1 MGLDV
6 GALVAA
12 LSDEEPSGP
21 DLYGDPE
28 RQEIEGAFDRSFGD
42 EVSGED
48 ETNWRDVIN
57 LILSQSERTRDIW
70 LPVYL
75 MRAGARKGDLQ
86 TIVDGSEFLAAL
98 LEERW
103 ADVHPQLE
111 ELGFIGRK
119 TPCESLASLP
129 DFLTPLRK
137 TTFIAHPRLGRYSGA
152 DFVRF
157 ADEGSSA
164 ENYGMFRA
172 LLEETPVE
180 DLESIHASIVAIK
193 DALKRADS
201 ILDANAE
208 GDTSANFAPTYQTLD
223 ELAKAVKSFLPEPE
237 PEPGEIAAGESGSR
251 GGQGGSSESFSGG
264 INNRRDV
271 ERALDG
277 ICAYYAK
284 HEPGS
289 PVPFALRRAKEW
301 ISLDFMAVLEDIAPG
316 GIEEAGKILKS
327 VRVASDSSAS
337 WDSGTSSSSDAGWS
351 SSSSSDDDGW
361 S

>member
-12 LSDEEPSGP
+12 LSDDAPSGP
-21 DLYGDPE
+21 DLYGDPD
-28 RQEIEGAFDRSFGD
+28 RQAIEGAFDRSFGD
-42 EVSGED
+42 DMAGED
-48 ETNWRDVIN
+48 ETNWREVIDR
-57 LILSQSERTRDIW
+57 ILAQAEQTRDIW
-70 LPVYL
+70 LPVYM
-75 MRAGARKGDLQ
+75 MRAAARKGDLEQ
-86 TIVDGSEFLAAL
+86 IVDGARFLAAL

-103 ADVHPQLE
+103 DDVHPQLE

-119 TPCESLASLP
+119 TPCESLASFP
-129 DFLTPLRK
+129 DFLMPLQKTP
-137 TTFIAHPRLGRYSGA
+137 FIAHQRLGRYCGA

-157 ADEGSSA
+157 ADEGGAA

-172 LLEETPVE
+172 LLEETPVADIE
-180 DLESIHASIVAIK
+180 AIAANLVDLK
-193 DALKRADS
+193 DALKQVDVKLTDNAD
-201 ILDANAE
+201 
-208 GDTSANFAPTYQTLD
+208 GDTGPNFAPTYQLLD
-223 ELAKAVKSFLPEPE
+223 QLVRAVRSFLPEPE
-237 PEPGEIAAGESGSR
+237 PEVVEDGGESSPGTRGADGS
-251 GGQGGSSESFSGG
+251 GPSFSGG

-271 ERALDG
+271 ERALDS

-316 GIEEAGKILKS
+316 GIDEAAKILKS
-327 VRVASDSSAS
+327 LRVATNSSAS
-337 WDSGTSSSSDAGWS
+337 WDSGTGEASSDAGWS
-351 SSSSSDDDGW
+351 SSSSDDGW